1 MPAASSLAR
10 VLACFQTLVAMCEE
24 ISGWDG
30 SACGQA
36 EGNRNPAQPAPGN
49 ARKHQAGQR
58 PGSGLELDEVC
69 AHTSS
74 PLTSAVRS
82 TAGILTFYPLIIRM
96 DDQVISG
103 PSDQDR
109 MHTWKDAAER
119 WQQETEHKKTAHE
132 DARKLQW
139 IGQHLDALPLR
150 AVTADVIR
158 TLAAARRAEGS
169 GVSTVNRY
177 LALVRAILRRA
188 AFDWD
193 WIEKPPPVRLRPE
206 PRGRTTW
213 LQQEQAK
220 ALFAELPEHLKAPFV
235 FSLATGLRMSN
246 VIRLTWD
253 QVLIRR
259 GILLFDGDDM
269 KSGDPFAPALN
280 DSALE
285 VLRHQLGKHPRYVF
299 TYKGRAM
306 ARASN
311 SAWYK
316 AKRRAGLAHLRWHD
330 LRHTWATW
338 HVLAGT
344 SLDVVQDL
352 GGWKTRIMVRRYAHL
367 QPGAH
372 RAQARNVDGDLA
384 GFMESFD

>member
-1 MPAASSLAR
+1 MTDSNGMR
-10 VLACFQTLVAMCEE
+10 
-24 ISGWDG
+24 
-30 SACGQA
+30 
-36 EGNRNPAQPAPGN
+36 
-49 ARKHQAGQR
+49 
-58 PGSGLELDEVC
+58 
-69 AHTSS
+69 
-74 PLTSAVRS
+74 
-82 TAGILTFYPLIIRM
+82 TF
-96 DDQVISG
+96 
-103 PSDQDR
+103 
-109 MHTWKDAAER
+109 KEAAER
-119 WQQETEHKKTAHE
+119 WQEETQHKRTAHE
-132 DARKLQW
+132 DTRKLLW
-139 IGQHLDALPLR
+139 IGRHLNHRRLR
-150 AVTADVIR
+150 EIDSD
-158 TLAAARRAEGS
+158 TLRDLARARRAEGS
-169 GVSTVNRY
+169 GPSTVNRY
-177 LALVRAILRRA
+177 MALTRAILRRA

-213 LQQEQAK
+213 LKQEQAK
-220 ALFAELPEHLKAPFV
+220 ALFVELPEHLKAPFV

-253 QVLIRR
+253 QVHFAR

-285 VLRHQLGKHPRYVF
+285 VLHHQVGKHPHYVF

-367 QPGAH
+367 ESGAH

-384 GFMESFD
+384 GFMENFD